1 MHLTV
6 ISQSI
11 ESHCNKVRKK
21 DFQQVLRSQRQQDAK
36 DRVEKSESIKRQT
49 DMFLPLMFV

>member
-11 ESHCNKVRKK
+11 ESHRNKVRKK

-36 DRVEKSESIKRQT
+36 DRAEKSESIKRHT
-49 DMFLPLMFV
+49 DVFLPLMFV